1 MPTRPSRS
9 GALRICRR
17 SWPGERVSEQNGAP
31 NETARIEAFSD
42 GVFAI
47 AITLL
52 ILEIQVPPQTP
63 HGGLRNALMN
73 LWPSYL
79 AFLASFMTIGVM
91 WLNHHRLFTLINKK
105 DDGLIAFNL
114 LLLLGVTWL
123 PFPTALLA
131 EHLLGSH
138 ADQQVAGLI
147 YAGSFLALALVF
159 NVMWRYAVRVR
170 IVDDDVNVAA
180 ITKQYALG
188 PILYA
193 LLVGVAFIDA
203 EWCLILSAFIA
214 VYFALPPSLWARGP
228 STIR

>member
-1 MPTRPSRS
+1 MPTRRSQS

-17 SWPGERVSEQNGAP
+17 SSPGELVSEQNAPP

-63 HGGLRNALMN
+63 HGGLQRALVS

-91 WLNHHRLFTLINKK
+91 WLNHHRLFTLINRK

-114 LLLLGVTWL
+114 LLLLGITWL

-131 EHLLGSH
+131 EHLLGSR
-138 ADQQVAGLI
+138 ADQKVAAI
-147 YAGSFLALALVF
+147 VYSGSFLGLAIVF
-159 NVMWRYAVRVR
+159 NVMWRYAVRAG
-170 IVDDDVNVAA
+170 IVNDEVNAAA
-180 ITKQYALG
+180 ITKQYSLG

-193 LLVGVAFIDA
+193 LLVGVAFFDA
-203 EWCLILSAFIA
+203 EWCLVLSALIA
-214 VYFALPPSLWARGP
+214 FYFALPPSLWKGRAA
-228 STIR
+228 

>member
-1 MPTRPSRS
+1 
-9 GALRICRR
+9 
-17 SWPGERVSEQNGAP
+17 VSEQNGP
-31 NETARIEAFSD
+31 TNETARIEAFSD

-63 HGGLRNALMN
+63 HGSLRSALAN

-131 EHLLGSH
+131 EHLLGAH
-138 ADQQVAGLI
+138 ADQQVAGVV
-147 YAGSFLALALVF
+147 YAGSFFALAIVF

-180 ITKQYALG
+180 ITRQYSLG
-188 PILYA
+188 PILYG

-203 EWCLILSAFIA
+203 EWCLVLSALIA
-214 VYFALPPSLWARGP
+214 LYFALPPSLWRKGP
-228 STIR
+228 AT

>member
-1 MPTRPSRS
+1 
-9 GALRICRR
+9 
-17 SWPGERVSEQNGAP
+17 VSEQNRAT

-63 HGGLRNALMN
+63 HGDLRSALVD

-131 EHLLGSH
+131 EHLLGAH
-138 ADQQVAGLI
+138 ADQQVAALI
-147 YAGSFLALALVF
+147 YAGSFLALAIVF
-159 NVMWRYAVRVR
+159 NVMWRYAVRVG
-170 IVDDDVNVAA
+170 IVNDEVNAAA
-180 ITKQYALG
+180 ITKQYSLG

-193 LLVGVAFIDA
+193 LLVAVGFFDA
-203 EWCLILSAFIA
+203 EWCLVLSAAIA
-214 VYFALPPSLWARGP
+214 LYFALPPSLWNRRP
-228 STIR
+228 SAIQ

>member
-1 MPTRPSRS
+1 M
-9 GALRICRR
+9 
-17 SWPGERVSEQNGAP
+17 SEQNRAP

-52 ILEIQVPPQTP
+52 ILEIQVPPQTA
-63 HGGLRNALMN
+63 HGGLRAALLD

-114 LLLLGVTWL
+114 LLLLGITWL

-131 EHLLGSH
+131 EHLQGPH
-138 ADQQVAGLI
+138 VDQQTAAVV
-147 YAGSFLALALVF
+147 YAGSFFAIAIVF
-159 NVMWRYAVRVR
+159 NVMWRYACRVK
-170 IVDDDVNVAA
+170 IVDDHLNVAA

-193 LLVGVAFIDA
+193 VLVGIAFFSA
-203 EWCLILSAFIA
+203 EWCLIFSALFA
-214 VYFALPPSLWARGP
+214 LYFALPPSLWNRQT
-228 STIR
+228 STD

>member
-1 MPTRPSRS
+1 
-9 GALRICRR
+9 
-17 SWPGERVSEQNGAP
+17 VSEPNGAI

-63 HGGLRNALMN
+63 HGSLRSALVN

-131 EHLLGSH
+131 EHLLGAH
-138 ADQQVAGLI
+138 ADQQVAALI
-147 YAGSFLALALVF
+147 YAGSFLALAIVF
-159 NVMWRYAVRVR
+159 NVMWRYAVRAG
-170 IVDDDVNVAA
+170 IVNDEVNAAA
-180 ITKQYALG
+180 ITKQYSLG

-193 LLVGVAFIDA
+193 VLVAVGFFDA
-203 EWCLILSAFIA
+203 EWCLVLSAVIA
-214 VYFALPPSLWARGP
+214 LYFALPPSLWKR
-228 STIR
+228 R

>member
-1 MPTRPSRS
+1 M
-9 GALRICRR
+9 
-17 SWPGERVSEQNGAP
+17 SEQNGAA

-63 HGGLRNALMN
+63 HGGLRSALAA

-79 AFLASFMTIGVM
+79 AFLASFMTIGIM
-91 WLNHHRLFTLINKK
+91 WLNHHRLFTLIIKK

-114 LLLLGVTWL
+114 LLLLGITWL

-131 EHLLGSH
+131 EHLQGPH
-138 ADQQVAGLI
+138 ADQQTAALV
-147 YAGSFLALALVF
+147 YAGSFLAIAVVF
-159 NVMWRYAVRVR
+159 NMMWRYACRTK
-170 IVDDDVNVAA
+170 IVYEHLDVIF
-180 ITKQYALG
+180 ITRQYSLG

-193 LLVGVAFIDA
+193 LLVVVAFFSA
-203 EWCLILSAFIA
+203 EWCLGLSILFAL
-214 VYFALPPSLWARGP
+214 YFALPPSLWNRRRRRA
-228 STIR
+228 

>member
-1 MPTRPSRS
+1 
-9 GALRICRR
+9 
-17 SWPGERVSEQNGAP
+17 VSEQNGAP
-31 NETARIEAFSD
+31 NETGRIEAFSD

-63 HGGLRNALMN
+63 HGSLRTALVN

-131 EHLLGSH
+131 EHLLGAH
-138 ADQQVAGLI
+138 ADQQIAALV
-147 YAGSFLALALVF
+147 YSGSFLALAIVF

-170 IVDDDVNVAA
+170 IVNDDANVAG
-180 ITKQYALG
+180 ITRQYSLG
-188 PILYA
+188 PILYGA
-193 LLVGVAFIDA
+193 LVGVALLDA
-203 EWCLILSAFIA
+203 EWCLVLSALIA
-214 VYFALPPSLWARGP
+214 LYFALPPSLWSR
-228 STIR
+228 R